1 MGRVRRIHRV
11 LRVLRVSAPRRAAA
25 LVVLLGTLFLLGG
38 AGPVS
43 AHSAVR
49 ETSPGEGTVLKSAPK
64 QVTMTFTESVGIT
77 DDSLRVLSPENR
89 RVNAGDT
96 EHASGRSET
105 VRVPLDDGLADGTYT
120 VAWRVVSADSHPIS
134 GAFTFSIGK
143 PSETTA
149 SVSAEPAVNPASGA
163 LYDIARYAAYAAV
176 ALLIGAVTFV
186 LVCRP
191 PSAEPLRGLVR
202 AGWWVLVASTA
213 ALLLIRGP
221 YERGTGPST
230 LLDPELIENT
240 LTSRP
245 GWALLARLVLLA
257 GAAVF
262 LVRVA
267 SVVRGVPVRGAS
279 ETESPEAESLEA
291 AGTETVGPEVAGPE
305 AAGPENEEVRPTPV
319 VLAVGGLLAVGLAV
333 TWAAAEHASAGIQ
346 VPLAMTSS
354 VLHLLAMAVWL
365 GGLAALLTTLHRSE
379 ALLSAAS
386 VARFSRLAFASVTVL
401 VLTGVYQS
409 WRGLGSWD
417 ALFDTSYGQILVA
430 KVCAVVLLLAA
441 AGFSRRWTARLTDAE
456 EPLRVPVLE
465 TVGARAGGG
474 TGGGVDSGAGA
485 GSSGRDAGEP
495 PSAAVGDGSEEE
507 PGNESGPTAASAARR
522 GALRRSVLAEV
533 VVGVVVLVVTTV
545 LTGTQPG
552 RAEIETAAAEETAAA
567 GQRTASTTLIP
578 FDVGT
583 PGGQGKVQI
592 VLEPGRVGENTVE
605 AVVIGP
611 DGGIATVP
619 EIRLSFTL
627 ASQKI
632 GPIDAGLTNKGGYW
646 GTSSLNLPIP
656 GTWTMKVTIRTS
668 DIDQVSETRR
678 VKILR

>member
-1 MGRVRRIHRV
+1 M
-11 LRVLRVSAPRRAAA
+11 SAPRRAVA
-25 LVVLLGTLFLLGG
+25 LVALLGTLFLLGG
-38 AGPVS
+38 AGSVS

-64 QVTMTFTESVGIT
+64 QVTMTFTEAVGIT

-96 EHASGRSET
+96 QHASGRSDM

-176 ALLIGAVTFV
+176 ALLIGAATFV

-245 GWALLARLVLLA
+245 GWALLARLALLA

-262 LVRVA
+262 LVRI
-267 SVVRGVPVRGAS
+267 VPVVRGAS
-279 ETESPEAESLEA
+279 ETEGS
-291 AGTETVGPEVAGPE
+291 GTEGPELEGPE
-305 AAGPENEEVRPTPV
+305 KDEVRPKPV
-319 VLAVGGLLAVGLAV
+319 VLAVGGLLAVGLAG

-379 ALLSAAS
+379 ALLSAVS
-386 VARFSRLAFASVTVL
+386 VARFSRLAFASVVVL

-441 AGFSRRWTARLTDAE
+441 AGFSRRWTGRLTDAE

-465 TVGARAGGG
+465 TVGAHAGA
-474 TGGGVDSGAGA
+474 GGGVDSGPAGGNSGRGA
-485 GSSGRDAGEP
+485 GES
-495 PSAAVGDGSEEE
+495 PSAAAGDGPEEDPE
-507 PGNESGPTAASAARR
+507 NESEAASAPGARR
-522 GALRRSVLAEV
+522 SALRRSVLAEV

-605 AVVIGP
+605 AVIIGP

-678 VKILR
+678 VNILR

>member
-1 MGRVRRIHRV
+1 M
-11 LRVLRVSAPRRAAA
+11 SAPRRAVA
-25 LVVLLGTLFLLGG
+25 LVALLGTLFLLGG
-38 AGPVS
+38 AGSAS

-49 ETSPGEGTVLKSAPK
+49 ETTPGEGTVLKSAPK

-96 EHASGRSET
+96 EHASGRSDS

-176 ALLIGAVTFV
+176 ALLIGAATFV

-191 PSAEPLRGLVR
+191 ASAEPLRGLVR
-202 AGWWVLVASTA
+202 AGWWVLVATTA
-213 ALLLIRGP
+213 ALLLFRGP

-230 LLDPELIENT
+230 LLDPELVENT

-245 GWALLARLVLLA
+245 GWALLARLALLA

-262 LVRVA
+262 LVRL
-267 SVVRGVPVRGAS
+267 GRGAAA
-279 ETESPEAESLEA
+279 ETE
-291 AGTETVGPEVAGPE
+291 GPEKE
-305 AAGPENEEVRPTPV
+305 QVRPKPV
-319 VLAVGGLLAVGLAV
+319 VLAVGGVLAVGLAG

-354 VLHLLAMAVWL
+354 MLHLLAMAVWL

-386 VARFSRLAFASVTVL
+386 VARFSRLAFASVAVL

-417 ALFDTSYGQILVA
+417 AVFDTSYGRILVV

-441 AGFSRRWTARLTDAE
+441 AGFSRRWTGRLTDAE

-465 TVGARAGGG
+465 TVGARAGGSA
-474 TGGGVDSGAGA
+474 DSGAGA
-485 GSSGRDAGEP
+485 SSSSGDAGEST
-495 PSAAVGDGSEEE
+495 SAAAGDGSDEKPE
-507 PGNESGPTAASAARR
+507 NESEPTSVPGARR

-533 VVGVVVLVVTTV
+533 VVGVVVLVITTV

-668 DIDQVSETRR
+668 DIDQVSESRR

>member
-1 MGRVRRIHRV
+1 V
-11 LRVLRVSAPRRAAA
+11 A
-25 LVVLLGTLFLLGG
+25 LVALLGTLFLLGG
-38 AGPVS
+38 AGSVS

-64 QVTMTFTESVGIT
+64 QVTMTFTEAVGIT

-96 EHASGRSET
+96 EHASGRSDM

-176 ALLIGAVTFV
+176 ALLIGAATFV

-245 GWALLARLVLLA
+245 GWALLARLALLA

-262 LVRVA
+262 LVRI
-267 SVVRGVPVRGAS
+267 VPVVRGAS
-279 ETESPEAESLEA
+279 ETEGS
-291 AGTETVGPEVAGPE
+291 GTEGPELEGPE
-305 AAGPENEEVRPTPV
+305 EEEVRPKPV
-319 VLAVGGLLAVGLAV
+319 VLAVGGLLAVGLAG

-379 ALLSAAS
+379 ALLSAVS
-386 VARFSRLAFASVTVL
+386 VARFSRLAFASVVVL

-441 AGFSRRWTARLTDAE
+441 AGFSRRWTGRLTDAE

-465 TVGARAGGG
+465 TVGAHAGA
-474 TGGGVDSGAGA
+474 GGGVDSGPAG
-485 GSSGRDAGEP
+485 GNSGRDAGES
-495 PSAAVGDGSEEE
+495 PSAAAGDGPEEDPE
-507 PGNESGPTAASAARR
+507 NESEAASAPGARR
-522 GALRRSVLAEV
+522 SALRRSVLAEV

-605 AVVIGP
+605 AVIIGP

>member
-1 MGRVRRIHRV
+1 M
-11 LRVLRVSAPRRAAA
+11 SAPRRTVA

-38 AGPVS
+38 AGPAS

-49 ETSPGEGTVLKSAPK
+49 ETTPGEGTVLKSAPK

-96 EHASGRSET
+96 EHASGRSDT

-176 ALLIGAVTFV
+176 ALLIGAATFV

-202 AGWWVLVASTA
+202 AGWWVLVATTA
-213 ALLLIRGP
+213 ALLLFRGP
-221 YERGTGPST
+221 YERGTAPST

-245 GWALLARLVLLA
+245 GWALLARLALLA

-262 LVRVA
+262 LVRL
-267 SVVRGVPVRGAS
+267 GRGAAA
-279 ETESPEAESLEA
+279 ETE
-291 AGTETVGPEVAGPE
+291 GPETEGSEKEGPE
-305 AAGPENEEVRPTPV
+305 REQERPTPV
-319 VLAVGGLLAVGLAV
+319 VLAVGGLLAVGLAG

-386 VARFSRLAFASVTVL
+386 VARFSRLAFASVAVL
-401 VLTGVYQS
+401 VVTGVYQS

-430 KVCAVVLLLAA
+430 KACAVVLLLAA
-441 AGFSRRWTARLTDAE
+441 AGFSRRWTGRLTDAE

-465 TVGARAGGG
+465 TVGARVGGG
-474 TGGGVDSGAGA
+474 ADSDAGA
-485 GSSGRDAGEP
+485 GGSGRVAGEST
-495 PSAAVGDGSEEE
+495 SATGDGSEEE
-507 PGNESGPTAASAARR
+507 PESESGPTAAPGARR

-533 VVGVVVLVVTTV
+533 VVGVVVLVITTV

-552 RAEIETAAAEETAAA
+552 RAEIETAAAEETAAV

-605 AVVIGP
+605 AVIIGP

>member
-1 MGRVRRIHRV
+1 M
-11 LRVLRVSAPRRAAA
+11 SAPRRAVA
-25 LVVLLGTLFLLGG
+25 LVALLGTLFLLGG
-38 AGPVS
+38 AGSVS

-49 ETSPGEGTVLKSAPK
+49 ETTPGEGTVLKSAPK

-96 EHASGRSET
+96 EHASGRSDS

-176 ALLIGAVTFV
+176 ALLIGAATFV

-191 PSAEPLRGLVR
+191 ASAEPLRGLVR
-202 AGWWVLVASTA
+202 AGWWVLVATTA
-213 ALLLIRGP
+213 ALLLFRGP

-245 GWALLARLVLLA
+245 GWALLARFALLA

-262 LVRVA
+262 LVRL
-267 SVVRGVPVRGAS
+267 GRGAAA
-279 ETESPEAESLEA
+279 ETE
-291 AGTETVGPEVAGPE
+291 GPEKE
-305 AAGPENEEVRPTPV
+305 QVRPKPV
-319 VLAVGGLLAVGLAV
+319 VLAVGGVLAVGLAG

-354 VLHLLAMAVWL
+354 MLHLLAMAVWL

-386 VARFSRLAFASVTVL
+386 VARFSRLAFASVAVL

-417 ALFDTSYGQILVA
+417 AVFDTSYGRILVV

-441 AGFSRRWTARLTDAE
+441 AGFSRRWTGRLTEAE
-456 EPLRVPVLE
+456 QPLRVPVLE
-465 TVGARAGGG
+465 TVGARAGGSA
-474 TGGGVDSGAGA
+474 DSGPGA
-485 GSSGRDAGEP
+485 SSSSGDAGEST
-495 PSAAVGDGSEEE
+495 SAAAGDGSEEKPE
-507 PGNESGPTAASAARR
+507 NESEPTSVPGARR

-533 VVGVVVLVVTTV
+533 VVGVVVLVITTV

-668 DIDQVSETRR
+668 DIDQVSESRR

>member
-1 MGRVRRIHRV
+1 M
-11 LRVLRVSAPRRAAA
+11 A
-25 LVVLLGTLFLLGG
+25 LVALLGTLFLLGG
-38 AGPVS
+38 AGSAS

-49 ETSPGEGTVLKSAPK
+49 ETTPGEGTVLKSAPK

-96 EHASGRSET
+96 EHASGRSDS

-163 LYDIARYAAYAAV
+163 LYDIARYGAYAAV
-176 ALLIGAVTFV
+176 ALLIGAATFV

-191 PSAEPLRGLVR
+191 ASAEPLRGLVR
-202 AGWWVLVASTA
+202 AGWWVLVATTA
-213 ALLLIRGP
+213 ALLLFRGP

-230 LLDPELIENT
+230 LLDPELVENT

-245 GWALLARLVLLA
+245 GWALLARLALLA

-262 LVRVA
+262 LVRL
-267 SVVRGVPVRGAS
+267 GRGAAA
-279 ETESPEAESLEA
+279 ETE
-291 AGTETVGPEVAGPE
+291 GPEKE
-305 AAGPENEEVRPTPV
+305 QVRPKPV
-319 VLAVGGLLAVGLAV
+319 VLAVGGVLAVGLAG

-354 VLHLLAMAVWL
+354 MLHLLAMAVWL

-386 VARFSRLAFASVTVL
+386 VARFSRLAFASVAVL

-417 ALFDTSYGQILVA
+417 AVFDTSYGRILVV

-441 AGFSRRWTARLTDAE
+441 AGFSRRWTSRLTDAE

-474 TGGGVDSGAGA
+474 ADSGPGA
-485 GSSGRDAGEP
+485 SSSSGDAGEST
-495 PSAAVGDGSEEE
+495 SAAAGDGSDEKPE
-507 PGNESGPTAASAARR
+507 NESEPTSSPGARR

-533 VVGVVVLVVTTV
+533 VVGVVVLVITTV

-668 DIDQVSETRR
+668 DIDQVSESRR

>member
-1 MGRVRRIHRV
+1 M
-11 LRVLRVSAPRRAAA
+11 SAPRRAVA
-25 LVVLLGTLFLLGG
+25 LVALLGTLFLLGG
-38 AGPVS
+38 AGSAS

-49 ETSPGEGTVLKSAPK
+49 ETTPGEGTVLKSAPK

-96 EHASGRSET
+96 EHASGRSDS

-163 LYDIARYAAYAAV
+163 LYDIARYGAYAAV
-176 ALLIGAVTFV
+176 ALLIGAATFV

-191 PSAEPLRGLVR
+191 ASAEPLRGLVR
-202 AGWWVLVASTA
+202 AGWWVLVATTA
-213 ALLLIRGP
+213 ALLLFRGP

-230 LLDPELIENT
+230 LLDPELVENT

-245 GWALLARLVLLA
+245 GWALLARLALLA

-262 LVRVA
+262 LVRL
-267 SVVRGVPVRGAS
+267 GRGAAA
-279 ETESPEAESLEA
+279 ETE
-291 AGTETVGPEVAGPE
+291 GPEKE
-305 AAGPENEEVRPTPV
+305 QVRPKPV
-319 VLAVGGLLAVGLAV
+319 VLAVGGVLAVGLAG

-354 VLHLLAMAVWL
+354 MLHLLAMAVWL

-386 VARFSRLAFASVTVL
+386 VARFSRLAFASVAVL

-417 ALFDTSYGQILVA
+417 AVFDTSYGRILVV

-441 AGFSRRWTARLTDAE
+441 AGFSRRWTSRLTDAE

-465 TVGARAGGG
+465 TVGVRAGGSA
-474 TGGGVDSGAGA
+474 DSGPGAG
-485 GSSGRDAGEP
+485 GSSGDAGEST
-495 PSAAVGDGSEEE
+495 SAAAGDGSEEKPE
-507 PGNESGPTAASAARR
+507 NESEPTSSPGARR

-533 VVGVVVLVVTTV
+533 VVGVVVLVITTV

-668 DIDQVSETRR
+668 DIDQVSESRR

>member
-1 MGRVRRIHRV
+1 M
-11 LRVLRVSAPRRAAA
+11 SAPRRAVA
-25 LVVLLGTLFLLGG
+25 LVALLGALFVLGG

-49 ETSPGEGTVLKSAPK
+49 ETTPGEGTVLKSAPK

-96 EHASGRSET
+96 EHASGRSDS

-149 SVSAEPAVNPASGA
+149 AVSAEPAVNSASGA

-176 ALLIGAVTFV
+176 ALLIGAATFV

-191 PSAEPLRGLVR
+191 DSAEPLRGLVR

-245 GWALLARLVLLA
+245 GWALLARLALLA

-262 LVRVA
+262 LVRL
-267 SVVRGVPVRGAS
+267 GRGAAAETEIP
-279 ETESPEAESLEA
+279 ETESPEKEILEK
-291 AGTETVGPEVAGPE
+291 EIPEKE
-305 AAGPENEEVRPTPV
+305 QVRPKPV
-319 VLAVGGLLAVGLAV
+319 VLAVGGVLAVGLAV

-379 ALLSAAS
+379 ALLPAAS
-386 VARFSRLAFASVTVL
+386 VARFSRLAFASVAVL

-417 ALFDTSYGQILVA
+417 AVFDTSYGRILVA

-441 AGFSRRWTARLTDAE
+441 AGFSRRWTGRLTVAE

-474 TGGGVDSGAGA
+474 ADSGPGA
-485 GSSGRDAGEP
+485 GSSSGDTGESA
-495 PSAAVGDGSEEE
+495 SAAAGDGSDEKPETESE
-507 PGNESGPTAASAARR
+507 PASAPGARR

-533 VVGVVVLVVTTV
+533 VVGVVVLVITTV

-583 PGGQGKVQI
+583 PGGHGKVQI

-605 AVVIGP
+605 AVIIGP

-656 GTWTMKVTIRTS
+656 GTWTMKVTVRTS

>member
-1 MGRVRRIHRV
+1 MYRV
-11 LRVLRVSAPRRAAA
+11 LRVLRVSAPRRAVA
-25 LVVLLGTLFLLGG
+25 LVALLGALFLLGG

-49 ETSPGEGTVLKSAPK
+49 ETTPGEGTVLKSAPK

-96 EHASGRSET
+96 EHASGRSDS

-176 ALLIGAVTFV
+176 ALLIGAATFV

-191 PSAEPLRGLVR
+191 ASAEPLRALVR
-202 AGWWVLVASTA
+202 AGWWVLVATTA
-213 ALLLIRGP
+213 ALLLFRGP

-245 GWALLARLVLLA
+245 GWALLARLALLA

-262 LVRVA
+262 LVRL
-267 SVVRGVPVRGAS
+267 GRGA
-279 ETESPEAESLEA
+279 A
-291 AGTETVGPEVAGPE
+291 ADTDGPETDGPQTDGPE
-305 AAGPENEEVRPTPV
+305 KEQVRPKPV
-319 VLAVGGLLAVGLAV
+319 VLAVGGVLAVGLAV

-379 ALLSAAS
+379 ALLPAAS
-386 VARFSRLAFASVTVL
+386 VARFSRLAFASVAVL

-417 ALFDTSYGQILVA
+417 AVFDTSYGRILVV

-441 AGFSRRWTARLTDAE
+441 AGFSRRWTGRLTDAE

-474 TGGGVDSGAGA
+474 ADSGPGA
-485 GSSGRDAGEP
+485 SSSSGAAGEST
-495 PSAAVGDGSEEE
+495 SAAAGDGSEEKPE
-507 PGNESGPTAASAARR
+507 NESEPASAPGARR

-533 VVGVVVLVVTTV
+533 VVGVVVLVITTV

-583 PGGQGKVQI
+583 PGGHGKVQI

-656 GTWTMKVTIRTS
+656 GTWTMKVTVRTS

>member
-1 MGRVRRIHRV
+1 MHRV
-11 LRVLRVSAPRRAAA
+11 LRVLRVSAPRRAVA
-25 LVVLLGTLFLLGG
+25 LVALLGALFVLGG

-49 ETSPGEGTVLKSAPK
+49 ETTPGEGTVLKSAPK

-96 EHASGRSET
+96 EHASGRSDT
-105 VRVPLDDGLADGTYT
+105 VRVPLDGGLADGTYT

-143 PSETTA
+143 PSETMA

-176 ALLIGAVTFV
+176 ALLIGAATFV

-191 PSAEPLRGLVR
+191 DSAEPLRGLVR

-245 GWALLARLVLLA
+245 GWALLARLALLA

-262 LVRVA
+262 LVRL
-267 SVVRGVPVRGAS
+267 GRGAAA
-279 ETESPEAESLEA
+279 ETEGPETEGPEKESPEKES
-291 AGTETVGPEVAGPE
+291 PEKE
-305 AAGPENEEVRPTPV
+305 QVRPKPV
-319 VLAVGGLLAVGLAV
+319 VLAVGGVLAVGLAV

-379 ALLSAAS
+379 ALLPAAS
-386 VARFSRLAFASVTVL
+386 VARFSRLAFASVAVL

-417 ALFDTSYGQILVA
+417 AVFDTSYGRILVA

-441 AGFSRRWTARLTDAE
+441 AGFSRRWTGRLTDTE

-474 TGGGVDSGAGA
+474 ADSGPGA
-485 GSSGRDAGEP
+485 GSSSGDTAEST
-495 PSAAVGDGSEEE
+495 SAAAGDGSEDKPE
-507 PGNESGPTAASAARR
+507 NESEHAPAPGARR

-533 VVGVVVLVVTTV
+533 VVGVVVLVITTV

-656 GTWTMKVTIRTS
+656 GTWTMKVTVRTS

>member
-1 MGRVRRIHRV
+1 M
-11 LRVLRVSAPRRAAA
+11 SAPRRAVA
-25 LVVLLGTLFLLGG
+25 LVALLGTLFLLGG
-38 AGPVS
+38 AGSVS

-49 ETSPGEGTVLKSAPK
+49 ETTPGEGTVLKSAPK

-96 EHASGRSET
+96 EHASGRSDS

-163 LYDIARYAAYAAV
+163 LYDIARYGAYAAV
-176 ALLIGAVTFV
+176 ALLIGAATFV

-191 PSAEPLRGLVR
+191 ASAEPLRGLVR
-202 AGWWVLVASTA
+202 AGWWVLVATTA
-213 ALLLIRGP
+213 ALLLFRGP

-245 GWALLARLVLLA
+245 GWALLARLALLA

-262 LVRVA
+262 LVRL
-267 SVVRGVPVRGAS
+267 GRGAAA
-279 ETESPEAESLEA
+279 ETE
-291 AGTETVGPEVAGPE
+291 GPEKE
-305 AAGPENEEVRPTPV
+305 QVRPKPV
-319 VLAVGGLLAVGLAV
+319 VLAVGGVLAVGLAG

-354 VLHLLAMAVWL
+354 MLHLLAMAVWL

-386 VARFSRLAFASVTVL
+386 VARFSRLAFASVAVL

-417 ALFDTSYGQILVA
+417 AVFDTSYGRILVV

-441 AGFSRRWTARLTDAE
+441 AGFSRRWTGRLTDAE

-465 TVGARAGGG
+465 TVGARAGGSA
-474 TGGGVDSGAGA
+474 DSGPGAG
-485 GSSGRDAGEP
+485 GSSGDAGEST
-495 PSAAVGDGSEEE
+495 SAAAGDGSDEKPE
-507 PGNESGPTAASAARR
+507 NESEPTSVPGARR

-533 VVGVVVLVVTTV
+533 VVGVVVLVITTV

-668 DIDQVSETRR
+668 DIDQVSESRR

>member
-1 MGRVRRIHRV
+1 V
-11 LRVLRVSAPRRAAA
+11 A
-25 LVVLLGTLFLLGG
+25 LVALLGTLFLLGG
-38 AGPVS
+38 AGSVS

-64 QVTMTFTESVGIT
+64 QVTMTFTEAVGIT

-96 EHASGRSET
+96 EHASGRSDM

-176 ALLIGAVTFV
+176 ALLIGAATFV

-245 GWALLARLVLLA
+245 GWALLARLALLA

-262 LVRVA
+262 LVRI
-267 SVVRGVPVRGAS
+267 VPVVRGAS
-279 ETESPEAESLEA
+279 ETE
-291 AGTETVGPEVAGPE
+291 GPELEGPE
-305 AAGPENEEVRPTPV
+305 LEGPEKDEVRPKPV
-319 VLAVGGLLAVGLAV
+319 VLAVGGLLAVGLAG

-379 ALLSAAS
+379 ALLSAVS
-386 VARFSRLAFASVTVL
+386 VARFSRLAFASVVVL

-441 AGFSRRWTARLTDAE
+441 AGFSRRWTGRLTDAE

-465 TVGARAGGG
+465 TVGAHAGA
-474 TGGGVDSGAGA
+474 GGGVDSGPG
-485 GSSGRDAGEP
+485 GGNSGRDAGES
-495 PSAAVGDGSEEE
+495 PSAAAGDGPEEDPE
-507 PGNESGPTAASAARR
+507 NESEAASAPGARR
-522 GALRRSVLAEV
+522 SALRRSVLAEV

-605 AVVIGP
+605 AVIIGP

>member
-1 MGRVRRIHRV
+1 M
-11 LRVLRVSAPRRAAA
+11 SAPRRAVA
-25 LVVLLGTLFLLGG
+25 LVALLGTLFLLGG
-38 AGPVS
+38 AGSVS

-49 ETSPGEGTVLKSAPK
+49 ETTPGEGTVLKSAPK

-96 EHASGRSET
+96 EHASGRSDS

-163 LYDIARYAAYAAV
+163 LYDIARYGAYAAV
-176 ALLIGAVTFV
+176 ALLIGAATFV

-191 PSAEPLRGLVR
+191 ASAEPLRGLVR
-202 AGWWVLVASTA
+202 AGWWVLVATTA
-213 ALLLIRGP
+213 ALLLFRGP

-230 LLDPELIENT
+230 LLDPELVENT

-245 GWALLARLVLLA
+245 GWALLARLALLA

-262 LVRVA
+262 LVRL
-267 SVVRGVPVRGAS
+267 GRGAAA
-279 ETESPEAESLEA
+279 ETE
-291 AGTETVGPEVAGPE
+291 GPEKE
-305 AAGPENEEVRPTPV
+305 QVRPKPV
-319 VLAVGGLLAVGLAV
+319 VLAVGGVLAVGLAG

-354 VLHLLAMAVWL
+354 MLHLLAMAVWL

-386 VARFSRLAFASVTVL
+386 VARFSRLAFASVAVL

-417 ALFDTSYGQILVA
+417 AVFDTSYGRILVV

-441 AGFSRRWTARLTDAE
+441 AGFSRRWTGRLTDAE

-465 TVGARAGGG
+465 TVGARAGGSA
-474 TGGGVDSGAGA
+474 DSGAGA
-485 GSSGRDAGEP
+485 SSSSGDAGEST
-495 PSAAVGDGSEEE
+495 SAAAGDGSDEKPE
-507 PGNESGPTAASAARR
+507 NESEPTSVPGARR

-533 VVGVVVLVVTTV
+533 VVGVVVLVITTV

-668 DIDQVSETRR
+668 DIDQVSESRR

>member
-1 MGRVRRIHRV
+1 M
-11 LRVLRVSAPRRAAA
+11 SAPRRALA

-38 AGPVS
+38 AGPAS

-49 ETSPGEGTVLKSAPK
+49 ETTPGEGTVLKSAPK

-96 EHASGRSET
+96 EHASGRSDT
-105 VRVPLDDGLADGTYT
+105 VRVPLDNGLADGTYT

-202 AGWWVLVASTA
+202 AGWWVLVATTA
-213 ALLLIRGP
+213 ALLLFRGP
-221 YERGTGPST
+221 YERGTGPAT

-245 GWALLARLVLLA
+245 GWALLARLALLA

-262 LVRVA
+262 LVRL
-267 SVVRGVPVRGAS
+267 GRGAAA
-279 ETESPEAESLEA
+279 ETE
-291 AGTETVGPEVAGPE
+291 GPETEGPE
-305 AAGPENEEVRPTPV
+305 TKGPETKGPEKEGPKKEQERPTPV
-319 VLAVGGLLAVGLAV
+319 VLVVGGLLAVGLAG

-386 VARFSRLAFASVTVL
+386 VARFSRLAFASVAVL
-401 VLTGVYQS
+401 VVTGVYQS

-430 KVCAVVLLLAA
+430 KACAVVLLLAA
-441 AGFSRRWTARLTDAE
+441 AGFSRRWTGRLTDAE

-465 TVGARAGGG
+465 TVGARVGGG
-474 TGGGVDSGAGA
+474 ADSDAGA
-485 GSSGRDAGEP
+485 GGSGRVAGEST
-495 PSAAVGDGSEEE
+495 SATGDGSEEE
-507 PGNESGPTAASAARR
+507 PESESGPTAAPGARR

-533 VVGVVVLVVTTV
+533 VVGVVVLVITTV

-552 RAEIETAAAEETAAA
+552 RAEIETAAAEETAAV

-605 AVVIGP
+605 AVIIGP

>member
-1 MGRVRRIHRV
+1 M
-11 LRVLRVSAPRRAAA
+11 A
-25 LVVLLGTLFLLGG
+25 LVALLGTLFLLGG
-38 AGPVS
+38 AGSVS

-64 QVTMTFTESVGIT
+64 QVTMTFTEAVGIT

-96 EHASGRSET
+96 EHASGRSDM

-176 ALLIGAVTFV
+176 ALLIGAATFV

-245 GWALLARLVLLA
+245 GWALLARLALLA

-262 LVRVA
+262 LVRI
-267 SVVRGVPVRGAS
+267 VPVVRGAS
-279 ETESPEAESLEA
+279 ETEGS
-291 AGTETVGPEVAGPE
+291 GTEGPELEGPE
-305 AAGPENEEVRPTPV
+305 KDEVRPKPV
-319 VLAVGGLLAVGLAV
+319 VLAVGGLLAVGLAG

-379 ALLSAAS
+379 ALLSAVS
-386 VARFSRLAFASVTVL
+386 VARFSRLAFASVVVL

-441 AGFSRRWTARLTDAE
+441 AGFSRRWTGRLTDAE

-465 TVGARAGGG
+465 TVGAHAGA
-474 TGGGVDSGAGA
+474 GGGVDSGPAGGNSGRGA
-485 GSSGRDAGEP
+485 GES
-495 PSAAVGDGSEEE
+495 PSAAAGDGPEEDPE
-507 PGNESGPTAASAARR
+507 NESEAASAPGARR
-522 GALRRSVLAEV
+522 SALRRSVLAEV

-605 AVVIGP
+605 AVIIGP